1 MKIFW
6 SWQSDTPGDV
16 GRFLARDA
24 LNDAIEK
31 LKDDKEVEEAP
42 RDLHLDHD
50 VKDVPGSPDLVRT
63 ILEKIEKS
71 EVVVADV
78 TIVGKTP
85 EGKGLINSNVAIEL
99 GYAWRECT
107 DSRVVLVFN
116 RHYGDYEELP
126 FDLRHKGGA
135 VDFDLKPEATKS
147 QIAAARRLLTD
158 AFVRKLRPFVEG
170 PARIREPLSLKPVIK
185 HRILQRHRMPGGG
198 TDDVFEMN
206 VCVENDGE
214 KAVTEFRLALEMPP
228 SFPDGDA
235 PYGMQFEQTPQG
247 FVRWSRT
254 NSSSGVRIEI
264 LHPGITTPSL
274 IMFNGAVRA
283 ETKRLHPGELEKQI
297 TATVYSG
304 DMKKKPSSLAIKDLY
319 AGLEG
324 GPSSP

>member
-6 SWQSDTPGDV
+6 SWQSDTPGKI
-16 GRFLARDA
+16 GRFLVRDA

-31 LKDDKEVEEAP
+31 LRDNKEVEDAP

-99 GYAWRECT
+99 GYAFHACSDERT
-107 DSRVVLVFN
+107 VLVFN
-116 RHYGDYEELP
+116 KHYGTYEKLP

-135 VDFDLKPEATKS
+135 VDFSLKPEASKS
-147 QIAAARRLLTD
+147 EIATSQRLLAD
-158 AFVRKLRPFVEG
+158 AFVRKLKGFVEG
-170 PARIREPLSLKPVIK
+170 PARVREPLSLKPIIK
-185 HRILQRHRMPGGG
+185 HRILQRHPMPGGG

-206 VCVENDGE
+206 IYVENDGE
-214 KAVTEFRLALEMPP
+214 MAVAEFRLALEMPP
-228 SFPDGDA
+228 NFPDGGL
-235 PYGMQFEQTPQG
+235 PYGMHIEHTPQG

-254 NSSSGVRIEI
+254 NSSSGVQIEI
-264 LHPGITTPSL
+264 LHPEITTPSL

-283 ETKRLHPGELEKQI
+283 ETKRLHPDELENRI

-304 DMKKKPSSLAIKDLY
+304 NMKKKQTSLAIGDLY
-319 AGLEG
+319 IGQ
-324 GPSSP
+324 S

>member
-6 SWQSDTPGDV
+6 SWQSDTPGDI
-16 GRFLARDA
+16 GRFLVRDA

-31 LKDDKEVEEAP
+31 LKDDKEVEDAP
-42 RDLHLDHD
+42 RDLHLDYD

-85 EGKGLINSNVAIEL
+85 EGKGLTNSNVAIEL
-99 GYAWRECT
+99 GYAFHACSDERT
-107 DSRVVLVFN
+107 VLVFN
-116 RHYGDYEELP
+116 KYYGTYEKLP

-135 VDFDLKPEATKS
+135 VDFDLKPEASKS
-147 QIAAARRLLTD
+147 EIAVARRLLTE

-170 PARIREPLSLKPVIK
+170 PARIKEPLSLKPIIK
-185 HRILQRHRMPGGG
+185 HRILQRHQMPGGG

-206 VCVENDGE
+206 VYVENDGE
-214 KAVTEFRLALEMPP
+214 MAVTEFRPALEMPP
-228 SFPDGDA
+228 NFPDNSV
-235 PYGMQFEQTPQG
+235 PYGMQVDHTPQG

-254 NSSSGVRIEI
+254 NSSSGVPVGI
-264 LHPGITTPSL
+264 LHPEITTPSL

-283 ETKRLHPGELEKQI
+283 ETKRLHPDELEKQI

-304 DMKKKPSSLAIKDLY
+304 NMKKRQTSLPIKDLY
-319 AGLEG
+319 VGL
-324 GPSSP
+324 S